1 MPSVGSVL
9 RELHIPWPA
18 ANESGLRDAAAA
30 WANLAETI
38 RDNHGMANSA
48 AASLTSNNSGQAIDA
63 FESYWSKFGG
73 TSGLLPRGADACD
86 AMASACNQYAD
97 AVAEAKRKIEEAG
110 AEVAAALVIG
120 TIGAF
125 FTFGASE
132 AVADSIAAGLTE
144 TVADIFFW
152 LGDQVGL
159 ILDDAMYTVA
169 QAVGSDVAQS
179 IVTSGVVGSLTGAGG
194 TVFSDA
200 AEDSVRQLFGQ
211 KPLTQ
216 AEVAKDVFLY
226 GAVGGG
232 LTGSLAK
239 AGELT
244 ATQLSQLLTSGS
256 TAIMG
261 SDPYLAE
268 RMAGLAK
275 FLYGTSGK
283 VSAGV
288 LATATSQL
296 AVAQQL
302 DAQGIISDQL
312 QDLLQRA
319 AEGAG

>member
-1 MPSVGSVL
+1 MPDVGSIL

-18 ANESGLRDAAAA
+18 ANEGSLREAAAS
-30 WANLAETI
+30 WTSLAETI
-38 RDNHGMANSA
+38 RDNHGMTNSA

-73 TSGLLPRGADACD
+73 NSGLLPRGAGACD
-86 AMASACNQYAD
+86 AMAKACNQYAD
-97 AVAEAKRKIEEAG
+97 AVGEAKRKIEEAG
-110 AEVAAALVIG
+110 AEVAAALVVG

-125 FTFGASE
+125 FTFGATE
-132 AVADSIAAGLTE
+132 AVADSIAAGLTD

-169 QAVGSDVAQS
+169 QAVSTDVAQS
-179 IVTSGVVGSLTGAGG
+179 IVMGGVVGAFTGAGG
-194 TVFSDA
+194 TVFSDT
-200 AEDSVRQLFGQ
+200 AEDAVRQLFGE

-216 AEVAKDVFLY
+216 AEAAKDVFLY

-239 AGELT
+239 VGELT

-261 SDPYLAE
+261 SDSYLAE
-268 RMAGLAK
+268 KMAGLAQ

-296 AVAQQL
+296 ALAQQL

-312 QDLLQRA
+312 QDFLTHA
-319 AEGAG
+319 AAGGE